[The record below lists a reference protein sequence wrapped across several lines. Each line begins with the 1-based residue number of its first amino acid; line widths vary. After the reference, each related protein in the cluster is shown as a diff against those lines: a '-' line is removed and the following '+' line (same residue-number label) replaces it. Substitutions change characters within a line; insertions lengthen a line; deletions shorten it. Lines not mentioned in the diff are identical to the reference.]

1 MSQIDM
7 EEQLSNRRL
16 DMILPSSDFHR
27 RVINT
32 DNIVIAGNV
41 HLIPSLFNK
50 YPGDYIDVD
59 LLNNLRAQ
67 QSYTIPKTTIR
78 NIYGEYSYGTRPFGS
93 SAPSQANIT
102 IQNITVGGT
111 SCLTGCTITC
121 VTGCPAIVNI
131 IVTWI
136 NSGSSN
142 GTFTPTI
149 TVAGGTSIPGTQIM
163 IAPGGTGTTT
173 FLGVSLPQGTPSVCF
188 DTGIIT

>member
-1 MSQIDM
+1 MV
-7 EEQLSNRRL
+7 E
-16 DMILPSSDFHR
+16 PSPYFHR
-27 RVINT
+27 RMTNT
-32 DNIVIAGNV
+32 DNIVSAQKT
-41 HLIPSLFNK
+41 HLVPGLLNK

-59 LLNNLRAQ
+59 SLNNLRAE
-67 QSYTIPKTTIR
+67 QSYTIPTTTIR

-121 VTGCPAIVNI
+121 ATGCPAIVDI
-131 IVTWI
+131 VVTWI

-163 IAPGGTGTTT
+163 IVPGGTGTTT
-173 FLGVSLPQGTPSVCF
+173 FLGISLPQGTPSVCF